1 MGTMGMGLPTNPIG
15 QGQALG
21 ALLANDV
28 KALQTRAA
36 SLPAEQAAKD
46 FESVFIFQLLEEMKR
61 TIPDSGLLSSGPG
74 KQIKDMFW
82 YYLAQDMAKSGGF
95 GMWKDIYNEMTKL
108 SPTQLDANKPTLEHS
123 S

>member
-1 MGTMGMGLPTNPIG
+1 MGTIGLPTNPIG

-28 KALQTRAA
+28 KALRTRAA
-36 SLPAEQAAKD
+36 SLRTEQAAKD
-46 FESVFIFQLLEEMKR
+46 FESVFILQLLKEMKR
-61 TIPDSGLLSSGPG
+61 TIPDSGLLGSGPG
-74 KQIKDMFW
+74 KQIQDMFW

-95 GMWKDIYNEMTKL
+95 GMWKDIYSEMAES
-108 SPTQLDANKPTLEHS
+108 SPTQLDTNRPTLEHS